1 MEIIQQEGEQL
12 QKGIIVVRVVGA
24 CLGEVTNEVGT
35 HIQLGS
41 LQILSFFGASR
52 SSVIGCLC
60 KRSLCGIDR

>member
-52 SSVIGCLC
+52 S
-60 KRSLCGIDR
+60 